1 MAVTGQPAQTFFR
14 GVLITGTTCWTIGHA
29 CLQGKR
35 KEEQDKG
42 CMTVTRSA
50 VKPVL
55 TSRAMGR
62 NSSGHQGLVIA
73 AHFSWP

>member
-14 GVLITGTTCWTIGHA
+14 GVLIARTTCLDHRARLPVG
-29 CLQGKR
+29 QR

-42 CMTVTRSA
+42 CMTASRGV

-55 TSRAMGR
+55 TSRAMG
-62 NSSGHQGLVIA
+62 GA
-73 AHFSWP
+73 

>member
-14 GVLITGTTCWTIGHA
+14 GVLIARTTCWTIGHA

-42 CMTVTRSA
+42 CMTASRGA
-50 VKPVL
+50 VKSVL
-55 TSRAMGR
+55 TSRAMGGAQADAR
-62 NSSGHQGLVIA
+62 G
-73 AHFSWP
+73 W